1 MSVSH
6 PAVKAVPAALLS
18 LSALL
23 ALSISLLLTACG
35 MYPSD
40 SFVPR
45 RKRADYTLVVFGVE
59 MAMIRFT
66 PCLRIHTQS
75 TC

>member
-18 LSALL
+18 LSTLL

-35 MYPSD
+35 GGG
-40 SFVPR
+40 
-45 RKRADYTLVVFGVE
+45 AE
-59 MAMIRFT
+59 AQ
-66 PCLRIHTQS
+66 LR
-75 TC
+75 